1 MKSTI
6 LGHDVIKTITGVSTI
21 KCSLFH
27 GGEGE
32 EQTRK
37 LDTLLDISV
46 LGTMLDFLEMDGCL
60 WKLQSNQK

>member
-1 MKSTI
+1 MRSTI

-32 EQTRK
+32 EQTKK
-37 LDTLLDISV
+37 LDHFFEENYKILVRSIRTNEYVENIQI
-46 LGTMLDFLEMDGCL
+46 MR
-60 WKLQSNQK
+60 